1 MRQEDRGLLKKALEQ
16 KLMVV
21 VYRDDIGG
29 TYYGGIPVM
38 LSAELVVLAREREFD
53 LDGYVVLRLRDITLV
68 EQYDDN
74 DFCRRVL
81 EGEGVYQRAASP
93 RLRDCGTMAR
103 VLEGVAQGYRGWL
116 SVECESPEDTLFYV
130 GVVASVEDTVLTL
143 RRVDADGSWHDTP
156 ATLPMEDITCLTFGG
171 RYLAVYQQYTK
182 EPSDRRDRK
191 DGR

>member
-1 MRQEDRGLLKKALEQ
+1 MRQEDRGLLKKALED

-29 TYYGGIPVM
+29 TYYGGIPVL
-38 LSAELVVLAREREFD
+38 LSGELVVLAREREFD

-81 EGEGVYQRAASP
+81 EGEGVYQRASLP
-93 RLRDCGTMAR
+93 KLRDCSTMAR

-130 GVVASVEDTVLTL
+130 GVVESVDAAVLGL
-143 RRVDADGSWHDTP
+143 YRVDADGSWHDRP
-156 ATLPMEDITCLTFGG
+156 ATLPLEDITCITFGG
-171 RYLAVYQQYTK
+171 HYLAVYQQYTK
-182 EPSDRRDRK
+182 NPFDRRDRK